1 MKALGATPVS
11 RARGADMV
19 LAALVLAIVGMMIV
33 PLPTPVIDGLIAI
46 NLTLGV
52 LLLAT
57 ALYMRDALSFASFP
71 TLILLATLYRLA
83 LNVASTRLILL
94 QADAGRI
101 IDAFGSFVVRGD
113 YAVGA
118 MVFAAITLIQFLVI
132 ARGAERVAEVGAR
145 FSLDAMPG
153 KQMAIDAELRAGTIG
168 ADAARNARRRL
179 ERESQLYGAMDGAM
193 KFVKGDAIA
202 GLVITLINFVGGVI
216 LGATARGLDVSTSL
230 KTYGLLTIGDG
241 LVTQIPSLL
250 GSTAAALAVT
260 RVASDDSHGSLATDI
275 VDQLFGDARVL
286 FVGALVLGLLALV
299 PSMPGWPFVGM
310 GLFCA
315 WLGVRAQSKRTQTAA
330 HATPTAQVKLTLA
343 LSPALARELL
353 VRGHPRA
360 ELADALRAAEV
371 NSRERW
377 GLSLPHVTLLEADEL
392 SARSHQLRFRG
403 LPDASH
409 DHAALALPLLCERIA
424 ADLTLSAR
432 RHVEVCLSVSDVQHM
447 LDGLERDD
455 PGLVR
460 KLPALG
466 ITPNLLTQVL
476 RQLLREGVSI
486 GCLSEILEALD
497 APTAPRTNERSQLT
511 EHIRRALARRIAH
524 GLAPAGSLH
533 VLRLDPMLE
542 ETLLDALTLD
552 DGDEW
557 LALPPGLAREIE
569 GAIVGAAANVPEPRA
584 LVTSAA
590 LRRHVRTLLDDCLPD
605 LAVLSA
611 RELSPEIALASSHI
625 ITP

>member
-1 MKALGATPVS
+1 
-11 RARGADMV
+11 MV

-33 PLPTPVIDGLIAI
+33 PLPTPVIDGLIAV

-71 TLILLATLYRLA
+71 TLILIATLYRLA
-83 LNVASTRLILL
+83 LNVSSTRLILL

-118 MVFAAITLIQFLVI
+118 MVFAVITLIQFLVI

-153 KQMAIDAELRAGTIG
+153 KQMAIDAELRAGTIS
-168 ADAARNARRRL
+168 ADAARSARKRL

-202 GLVITLINFVGGVI
+202 GLVITLINFGGGVI
-216 LGATARGLDVSTSL
+216 LGATARGLDVTTSL
-230 KTYGLLTIGDG
+230 KTYGLLSIGDG

-260 RVASDDSHGSLATDI
+260 RVASDHSHGSLATDI
-275 VDQLFGDARVL
+275 AEQLFGDARVL
-286 FVGALVLGLLALV
+286 FVGALVLGVLALL
-299 PSMPGWPFVGM
+299 PAMPGWPFAGM
-310 GLFCA
+310 AVLCV
-315 WLGVRAQSKRTQTAA
+315 WLGMHAQSKRARAADTQAVE
-330 HATPTAQVKLTLA
+330 HAKITLA
-343 LSPALARELL
+343 LSPALAGELL
-353 VRGHPRA
+353 VRGHPRPLL
-360 ELADALRAAEV
+360 EKALRDAEI
-371 NSRERW
+371 NARERL
-377 GLSLPHVTLLEADEL
+377 GFSLPRVTVVEASEL

-403 LPDASH
+403 LPDGSLEH
-409 DHAALALPLLCERIA
+409 EKLAPAVVCERIA
-424 ADLTLSAR
+424 RDLTLSAR
-432 RHVEVCLSVSDVQHM
+432 RHVEVCLGMSDVQHM
-447 LDGLERDD
+447 LEGLERDE

-466 ITPNLLTQVL
+466 ITPQVLTQVL
-476 RQLLREGVSI
+476 RQLVREGVSI
-486 GCLSEILEALD
+486 ACLPEILEALD
-497 APTAPRTNERSQLT
+497 APAAPRTNERSQLT
-511 EHIRRALARRIAH
+511 EHVRRALARRIAH

-542 ETLLDALTLD
+542 ETLLDALTRD
-552 DGDEW
+552 DNDEW
-557 LALPPGLAREIE
+557 LALPPSLAREIE
-569 GAIVGAAANVPEPRA
+569 GAVVRAATSIPEPRA
-584 LVTSAA
+584 LVTSVA
-590 LRRHVRTLLDDCLPD
+590 LRRHVRSLLDSRLPD
-605 LAVLSA
+605 LSVLSA
-611 RELSPEIALASSHI
+611 LELSPEVALASSHI
-625 ITP
+625 ISP